1 MENKMKTM
9 VTTKYGGPE
18 VLQIAEREKPTPQ
31 SNEVLIKIHATT
43 VSKGDIRMRSFDV
56 PRSQWLIA
64 GLFLGFRNSRLAI
77 EYSDQPCG
85 LILEVTLNT
94 NVCPRMEC

>member
-64 GLFLGFRNSRLAI
+64 GLFLGFRWRSRNCWFRCNEIQGWRSSIRINLV
-77 EYSDQPCG
+77 G
-85 LILEVTLNT
+85 
-94 NVCPRMEC
+94 